1 MLRHVVRVYLKINA
15 MKFNK
20 KKILLLTS
28 SLAGGGTERVCVNI
42 ANSFAKKSWQ
52 VDLVVLNLNNEAYLN
67 SISNNVNLIVLNIN
81 HARYSAIYLLRY
93 IFTNKPKVILAFNNE
108 LSVMLVIL
116 RLLLRL
122 KIKIIS
128 RNTSTLSIRIKQF
141 QEKKLWSRRVVGP
154 LIKFFYGKI
163 DHVVNQCSGMHED
176 LIKIFPQLREKSSVI
191 YNPISNHIIDFANK
205 HDLTQIEKKD
215 YLLCVGRLEEV
226 KAFHYAIESF
236 AGIADNFP
244 NLRLKIVGQGSL
256 EQELKQKA
264 IDYCVENKVDFEG
277 FQKNIIPY
285 YLYAKATILTSLYE
299 GYPNVLIESIAM
311 NTPVVAFNCQSGPNE
326 IIQDGLNGYLVKYKS
341 VDDLK
346 KKLSALLFNQFS
358 YKDLRNSIEKNQIEN
373 VLKYYEKLINLFS

>member
-1 MLRHVVRVYLKINA
+1 
-15 MKFNK
+15 
-20 KKILLLTS
+20 
-28 SLAGGGTERVCVNI
+28 
-42 ANSFAKKSWQ
+42 
-52 VDLVVLNLNNEAYLN
+52 
-67 SISNNVNLIVLNIN
+67 
-81 HARYSAIYLLRY
+81 
-93 IFTNKPKVILAFNNE
+93 
-108 LSVMLVIL
+108 
-116 RLLLRL
+116 
-122 KIKIIS
+122 
-128 RNTSTLSIRIKQF
+128 
-141 QEKKLWSRRVVGP
+141 VVGP

-264 IDYCVENKVDFEG
+264 IDYCVEVDFEG